1 MSVSLAST
9 MSALRRRAARPLL
22 RPLSPPLSRPMS
34 RDKADTLLLLTSC
47 ALVLAPHTM
56 HLPIW
61 ISLLCASLLVWRG
74 WITFRGNRMPPQW
87 LLLPIAACALGASY
101 LSYHQF
107 FGREPG
113 VAMVVL
119 LLTLKLLEMRAKR
132 DLFVVILV
140 SFFVMMTDFFYSQSI
155 GTALLMI
162 AALIATLTTQ
172 LSFQYVNSVPP
183 FAKRLRLGALI
194 FALAVPLALVLFI
207 LFPRI
212 EGPLWG
218 LPNDA
223 GATKT
228 GLSSTMA
235 PGSISDLA
243 QSDEIAFRAKFI
255 DPAPPQDKL
264 YWRALVLDNYDGRTW
279 TQNPDKRKADIK
291 PEVSLQGSGVRYEV
305 TLEPTGQHW
314 IFAID
319 LPRTTLVVPGNLVKF
334 SSDMQAWATTPI
346 DKRARYLAT
355 SFIDYRLQADAP
367 KSAMRAWLQLPP
379 GFNPKTLEFAAKL
392 RTDSASDAAAV
403 ESVLRFFRTQ
413 NFSYTLQP
421 PLLGENAVDEF
432 LFATRAGFCEH
443 YAGAFVFLMR
453 AAGIPAR
460 VVNGYQGGEINPV
473 DGYMEIRQA
482 DAHAWAEV
490 WLEQRGWVRI
500 DPTAAV
506 APERVQKNLVSVI
519 PRRIFGGL
527 INLNSGKES
536 WLSKWRFNWGAIN
549 NAWNQWVLNYS
560 TEKQKSFLQ
569 SLGFENVDW
578 QTMILL
584 MTTLGG
590 VVVAVIAVP
599 LVYNRQKADP
609 VQAVYDLL
617 CRQLARVGYPRDKYE
632 GPRAYRLRVTAADSS
647 LTPARRLAVD
657 RFLQLYES
665 LRYAAQEPQQAKSG
679 LARLKS
685 LFSECK

>member
-9 MSALRRRAARPLL
+9 MSALRRGAAH
-22 RPLSPPLSRPMS
+22 PLSRPMLRPLSRPMS

-61 ISLLCASLLVWRG
+61 ISLLCAALLSWRG

-119 LLTLKLLEMRAKR
+119 LLTLKLLEMHAKR

-140 SFFVMMTDFFYSQSI
+140 SFFVMLTDFFYSQSI

-183 FAKRLRLGALI
+183 FAARVRLGALI

-291 PEVSLQGSGVRYEV
+291 PEVSLQGSGIRYEV

-334 SSDMQAWATTPI
+334 SGDMQAWATTPI
-346 DKRARYLAT
+346 DKRVRYLAT
-355 SFIDYRLQADAP
+355 SFVDYRLQADAP

-392 RTDSASDAAAV
+392 RAESGSDAAAV
-403 ESVLRFFRTQ
+403 ESVLQ
-413 NFSYTLQP
+413 
-421 PLLGENAVDEF
+421 LLPHAKF
-432 LFATRAGFCEH
+432 QL
-443 YAGAFVFLMR
+443 YA
-453 AAGIPAR
+453 AAAAIGR
-460 VVNGYQGGEINPV
+460 K
-473 DGYMEIRQA
+473 
-482 DAHAWAEV
+482 
-490 WLEQRGWVRI
+490 RG
-500 DPTAAV
+500 
-506 APERVQKNLVSVI
+506 
-519 PRRIFGGL
+519 RRIPVCHTR
-527 INLNSGKES
+527 
-536 WLSKWRFNWGAIN
+536 RFLRA
-549 NAWNQWVLNYS
+549 
-560 TEKQKSFLQ
+560 
-569 SLGFENVDW
+569 
-578 QTMILL
+578 
-584 MTTLGG
+584 
-590 VVVAVIAVP
+590 
-599 LVYNRQKADP
+599 
-609 VQAVYDLL
+609 L
-617 CRQLARVGYPRDKYE
+617 CRRVRVPDAGSRHSGTRRQRLSGRRNQSGRRLHGNPPGRCARVGRSLAGATRLGAHRSDCSSCA
-632 GPRAYRLRVTAADSS
+632 RARAKKPGQRHSAQNIGRPD
-647 LTPARRLAVD
+647 
-657 RFLQLYES
+657 QLE
-665 LRYAAQEPQQAKSG
+665 
-679 LARLKS
+679 
-685 LFSECK
+685 